1 VTTVNV
7 YPFHDDASAQY
18 RLILPGRALAAA
30 GHDVIIYSP
39 EELINDPAKAEAVR
53 GSDLAVMNRPDSE
66 AAVDF
71 IRQLQA
77 QGTKVLVDMDDLL
90 GYVSP
95 KHSMAGRADVL
106 HHWAMAA
113 CYQADWIT
121 ASTPVIALEYGRD
134 NIFEPCDAEVV
145 PNRVPA
151 SYLSIPRRPGRNKPE
166 YTPIIGWSGTVATH
180 PVDLLSTGGT
190 IGRFL
195 RRNPAW
201 SFGVVGPVEE
211 ARVVAHQLGIQQ
223 QIRATGWVDF
233 ADYPAW
239 LANFDIGIVPLRLT
253 KFNNGKSWL
262 KAIEMAAVGAHVVMS
277 ATDENKRLYRE
288 YGVGHLATNPVDWH
302 RQLNLLVTSEQ
313 PPEPFPRSLT
323 IEGAL
328 DQWREAW
335 GL

>member
-18 RLILPGRALAAA
+18 RLILPAKALQSA
-30 GHDVIIYSP
+30 GYDVIIYSP

-53 GSDLAVMNRPDSE
+53 GSEIAVMNRPDSE

-77 QGTKVLVDMDDLL
+77 LGTEVLVDMDDLL
-90 GYVSP
+90 GHVSP
-95 KHSMAGRADVL
+95 KHTMAKQAHVL

-113 CYQADWIT
+113 CHQADYVT

-134 NIFEPCDAEVV
+134 NIFEPSDVEVV

-151 SYLSIPRRPGRNKPE
+151 SYLTPMVGRGE
-166 YTPIIGWSGTVATH
+166 RQGIIGWSGTVATH
-180 PVDLLSTGGT
+180 PVDLLSTGGAV
-190 IGRFL
+190 GRFL
-195 RRNPAW
+195 NRNQNW

-211 ARVVAHQLGIQQ
+211 ARTVAWQLGIHHK
-223 QIRATGWVDF
+223 IRATGWVDF
-233 ADYPAW
+233 ADYPNW
-239 LANFDIGIVPLRLT
+239 LSNFNIGIVPLRLT

-262 KAIEMAAVGAHVVMS
+262 KAIEMAAVGAHVIMS
-277 ATDENKRLYRE
+277 PTDENTRLYRE
-288 YGVGHLATNPVDWH
+288 YGVGHLAKNPVDWS
-302 RQLNLLVTSEQ
+302 RQLNLLVTSDQ
-313 PPEPFPRSLT
+313 RPAPFPRTLT